1 MRIFVIHNFYQHA
14 GGEDQVFAQ
23 EVSELSKSHDVMTYT
38 VKNVKGL
45 KGLVQFLSYAWN
57 FQESQKIV
65 ARVDGFQPDVVH
77 IHNLH
82 YSIGPLIIR
91 QLKRRGFPVVM
102 TLHNFRLLC
111 PSASLFVEGAI
122 FTDSLRQ
129 DFPWTAVRKRA
140 LDHSL
145 AKTFLTAFV
154 YWLHRKLG
162 TWAKVDRYIVLSDFA
177 KKMFSDS
184 TFPVDTGQFVV
195 RPNSIELHPTG
206 ADKNGRLVYIGRL
219 SAEKG
224 IVPLLKALSET
235 DISLDIYGTGPQLDL
250 VKQLIASHPHI
261 QYKGYQSQDV
271 LTKAIAEAD
280 ALVVPSVCY
289 EGMPMTIIEA
299 FAQGTAVIASDIGI
313 LKEMVLPLY
322 TGMHF
327 NPFRKQD
334 IQRCISEWKELNTD
348 KKDEIRINCRNEYA
362 QHYTLAKNMERLL
375 AIYSAVTTEH
385 KNK

>member
-14 GGEDQVFAQ
+14 GGEDQVFEQ
-23 EVSELSKSHDVMTYT
+23 EVRELSKKHDVKAYT
-38 VKNVKGL
+38 VKNMKGL
-45 KGLVQFLSYAWN
+45 TGAVQFLRYVWN
-57 FQESQKIV
+57 VEEGRKIMGQV
-65 ARVDGFQPDVVH
+65 NEFQPDVVH

-91 QLKRRGFPVVM
+91 RLRNRGLPVVM

-111 PSASLFVEGAI
+111 PSASLFVEGEI
-122 FTDSLRQ
+122 FTDSVQ
-129 DFPWTAVRKRA
+129 QNFPWTAVKKRA

-145 AKTFLTAFV
+145 GKTLVTAFV

-162 TWAKVDRYIVLSDFA
+162 TWAQVNRYIVLSDFA
-177 KKMFSDS
+177 KKMFAES
-184 TFPVDTGQFVV
+184 TFPVDPARFVV
-195 RPNSIELHPTG
+195 RPNSMELRPIQ
-206 ADKNGRLVYIGRL
+206 ADKNRRLLYIGRL

-224 IVPLLKALSET
+224 IMQLLNAISEM
-235 DISLDIYGTGPQLDL
+235 DIPLDIYGTGPQLEI
-250 VKQLIASHPHI
+250 VKQLIAPYPHI
-261 QYKGYQSQDV
+261 QYKGYQSQEV

-299 FAQGTAVIASDIGI
+299 FAQGTAVLASEIGI
-313 LKEMVLPLY
+313 LKEMVVPLY

-327 NPFRKQD
+327 NPFQKKD
-334 IQRCISEWKELNTD
+334 IQACIVAWNELATG
-348 KKDEIRINCRNEYA
+348 KKLEVAVNCRNEYA
-362 QHYTLAKNMERLL
+362 KHYTLAKNMERLL
-375 AIYSAVTTEH
+375 AMYKAVITEQ